1 MGIEKLVE
9 MTVKENDPVEQVVE
23 TSVEAQATENV
34 TPEPVQPEKPVE
46 VAASIKDLTK
56 GRFEKLEDLYT
67 EYSTLEEKLKTQ
79 EPSKYEFRD
88 DYIKG
93 LVERY
98 EKGED
103 LTPYLRAKTLNLDS
117 MSPEDL
123 LRMDLKE
130 KYPKA
135 TAKDLDRLYK
145 KHVIDKFNLDP
156 DQYDEDEIS
165 VGRMEMDKVAEAVRN
180 EYLEKLKPFLQPEP
194 AAKPEGETQEP
205 KDDPAKLEAEMME
218 RFKQFEE
225 TIRNNTASKSLLE
238 KKVFEIPTVDGEKF
252 NLEVE
257 APEELLEQA
266 IYSDKFYK
274 NFEGEEGPDLN
285 KFFMVSQF
293 AKDPSKFIE
302 LLVQHGKELGKAQV
316 LQEIENPSEP
326 DRKAPS
332 KEMSPWEK
340 LFSSAT

>member
-9 MTVKENDPVEQVVE
+9 MTVEKSNPAEPQPERVVE
-23 TSVEAQATENV
+23 SQAQPTKNV
-34 TPEPVQPEKPVE
+34 TPAPVE
-46 VAASIKDLTK
+46 PTKPADLGASIKDLTK

-67 EYSTLEEKLKTQ
+67 EYSTLEEKLK
-79 EPSKYEFRD
+79 EPPKYEFKD

-93 LVERY
+93 LVSRY

-103 LTPYLRAKTLNLDS
+103 LSPYLKAKTLNLDG
-117 MSPEDL
+117 MSAEDV
-123 LRMDLKE
+123 LRLDLKE

-145 KHVIDKFNLDP
+145 KHIIEKFNLDP

-165 VGRMEMDKVAEAVRN
+165 VGKIEMEKMAESVRN
-180 EYLEKLKPFLQPEP
+180 EYRDKLKPFLQPEP
-194 AAKPEGETQEP
+194 VSTEGETQAP
-205 KDDPAKLEAEMME
+205 KEDLAKLEAEMME
-218 RFKQFEE
+218 RFRQFEE
-225 TIRNNTASKSLLE
+225 TMRNHGASKAILE
-238 KKVFEIPTVDGEKF
+238 KKTFEVPTVDGEKF

-274 NFEGEEGPDLN
+274 NFEGQDGPDLD
-285 KFFMVSQF
+285 KFFLVSYF
-293 AKDPSKFIE
+293 AKDPSKVIQ

-316 LQEIENPSEP
+316 LQEIENPSDPE
-326 DRKAPS
+326 RKAPS
-332 KEMSPWEK
+332 KDLSPWEK
-340 LFSSAT
+340 LFNSVAQ